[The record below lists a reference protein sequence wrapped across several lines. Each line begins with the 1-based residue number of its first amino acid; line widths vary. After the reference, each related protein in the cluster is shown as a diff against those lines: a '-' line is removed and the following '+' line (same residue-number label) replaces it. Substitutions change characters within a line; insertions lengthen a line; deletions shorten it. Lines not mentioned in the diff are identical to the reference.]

1 MEVVPFG
8 VPSAGSG
15 RDYSSGHRL
24 RGAVSSQ
31 RAGDTCIEN
40 ENVSV
45 KWRILSLLL
54 SIVAIALMIGCRINC
69 FEWKSHHPKTFK
81 DLPPMIL
88 YSLIECL
95 HLLKPFTPM
104 QYLVG
109 GAAHYLHASV
119 FPLSLGGLYRFGA
132 AADQLRDGVG
142 LLLRLRN
149 TVCHDVSQSL
159 PTDNRGFNYGK
170 YFNPIAMRIGEK
182 HGSGSL

>member
-88 YSLIECL
+88 YSLIEYL

-109 GAAHYLHASV
+109 GPAHYLHASV
-119 FPLSLGGLYRFGA
+119 FPYPWVDFTVSVPQQITYEMVWVCYYASEILYAMMYLRVYLLITGVSTTGNTSILSR
-132 AADQLRDGVG
+132 
-142 LLLRLRN
+142 
-149 TVCHDVSQSL
+149 
-159 PTDNRGFNYGK
+159 
-170 YFNPIAMRIGEK
+170 
-182 HGSGSL
+182 